1 MSLKHQAVKNVSA
14 TWICLLVHALVS
26 FFLSPFVLH
35 KLGDAAFG
43 VWVLIF
49 SLTGYFGLL
58 DFGIRSSIVRFVADA
73 AANKN
78 EDQLQRL
85 FATSLYFYS
94 GVAIVVLI
102 LTSVGYYF
110 LPQLFKVPVALL
122 TPARILLLLV
132 GVSVALT
139 FPLSVS
145 AGLLEGLQKFARVQV
160 TQCVF
165 TVLRAAAVAV
175 ALIRG
180 GGLLTIGFITSGANL
195 GGYLLLMWMAHSRIR
210 LTASVDLVEWQTLRK
225 MMGHGAFAFIII
237 IAEKL
242 RFHSD
247 ALVIGAFLSA
257 TDIVVYAIAARLVE
271 YSTYVIRS
279 MAQIFTPMASQ
290 FHATGER
297 QQLRRVLLAGNRACA
312 LIVFPLVTIFVLLGR
327 SIIEVWVGPNY
338 VSGYA
343 VLVLLIVPRGL
354 YLAQSASTRV
364 LLGTGRHQTLAWVL
378 LLEGGLNVVL
388 SVALLP
394 RFGIL
399 GVAAGTAVPL
409 ACTSLI
415 FLPWHA
421 SRRLDVPLRA
431 FIDSTFLSPIVF
443 CVPLIAV
450 LWYVKNA
457 FPAHTYFAL
466 IGELC
471 ASALVYAGTLAT
483 FLVVASPKGALR
495 IRGISHLL
503 EPQYDQK

>member
-1 MSLKHQAVKNVSA
+1 MSVKRQAVTNVSA

-26 FFLSPFVLH
+26 FFLSPLVLH
-35 KLGDAAFG
+35 RLGDAAFG

-73 AANKN
+73 AAKRD

-85 FATSLYFYS
+85 FATSLCFYS
-94 GVAIVVLI
+94 GVAIAVLA
-102 LTSVGYYF
+102 LTGVAYCYI
-110 LPQLFKVPVALL
+110 PALFKIPAPLL
-122 TPARILLLLV
+122 LPARILLLLV
-132 GVSVALT
+132 GISVALT

-145 AGLLEGLQKFARVQV
+145 AGVLEGLQKFARVQI

-165 TVLRAAAVAV
+165 TVLRGAGVAV

-180 GGLLTIGFITSGANL
+180 GGLLSVGLITVGANV
-195 GGYLLLMWMAHSRIR
+195 GGYVLLAWMAHRRIR
-210 LTASVDLVEWQTLRK
+210 LTASINLVDWRILRK
-225 MMGHGAFAFIII
+225 MVGHGAFAFIII

-242 RFHSD
+242 RFQSD

-257 TDIVVYAIAARLVE
+257 TAIVGYAIAARLVE
-271 YSTYVIRS
+271 YSTYAIRS

-290 FHATGER
+290 FHATGDQ

-312 LIVFPLVTIFVLLGR
+312 LIVFPLVTAFVLLGR
-327 SIIEVWVGPNY
+327 SIIEVWVGQRY
-338 VSGYA
+338 VSAYA
-343 VLVLLIVPRGL
+343 VLVLLMVPRGL

-378 LLEGGLNVVL
+378 LLEGVLNIVL
-388 SVALLP
+388 SLALLP
-394 RFGIL
+394 RFGIV
-399 GVAAGTAVPL
+399 GVAVGTAIPL

-421 SRRLDVPLRA
+421 SRRLNVSQTA
-431 FIDSTFLSPIVF
+431 FINSTFLAPIGF
-443 CVPLIAV
+443 CIPLV
-450 LWYVKNA
+450 VMLWYVKAA
-457 FPAHTYFAL
+457 FPAHTYPAL

-471 ASALVYAGTLAT
+471 VGAIVYAATLVT
-483 FLVVASPKGALR
+483 SLVVATPKGILR